1 MADWV
6 ADVMKDNPELTV
18 RIDGHTDNIGTEEYN
33 IKLGEKRAMAAR
45 QYLIDQGI
53 AADRISIQSFGYSR
67 PAATN
72 ATDWG
77 RARNRRDEFKW
88 AR

>member
-1 MADWV
+1 
-6 ADVMKDNPELTV
+6 MKNNPSLTV

-33 IKLGEKRAMAAR
+33 MQLAEKRAMAAR
-45 QYLIDQGI
+45 QFLIDQGV
-53 AADRISIQSFGYSR
+53 AADRISTQSFGYSR
-67 PAATN
+67 PSATN